1 MIQPRRL
8 AIAVATGDGLLERC
22 LGDDSC
28 CAELARGAAAVMGSL
43 QALEDIWVTRVVRV
57 VAELGDSR
65 YIALSRF
72 GGGRVLAVY
81 VEGVSLGAAHL
92 VLRVLEEELGQ

>member
-1 MIQPRRL
+1 VIQPRRL

-28 CAELARGAAAVMGSL
+28 CAELARGAAAALGSL
-43 QALEDIWVTRVVRV
+43 RALEDILLTRVTRVL
-57 VAELGDSR
+57 AELGDSR
-65 YIALSRF
+65 YIAISRLE
-72 GGGRVLAVY
+72 GGRVLAVY

-92 VLRVLEEELGQ
+92 ILRLLEELG

>member
-8 AIAVATGDGLLERC
+8 VAAVATGDGLPVRC
-22 LGDDSC
+22 LGDDGH
-28 CAELARGAAAVMGSL
+28 CAELARGAAALGSL
-43 QALEDIWVTRVVRV
+43 QALEDILLTRVTRVL
-57 VAELGDSR
+57 AELGDSR
-65 YIALSRF
+65 YIALSRL
-72 GGGRVLAVY
+72 GEHVLAVY

>member
-8 AIAVATGDGLLERC
+8 ITAVATSDGLLERC
-22 LGDDSC
+22 MGDGY
-28 CAELARGAAAVMGSL
+28 CAELARGAAAALGSL
-43 QALEDIWVTRVVRV
+43 QALEDILLTRVTRVL
-57 VAELGDSR
+57 AELGDSR

-81 VEGVSLGAAHL
+81 VEGVSPGAVNL
-92 VLRVLEEELGQ
+92 ILRLLEEELG

>member
-1 MIQPRRL
+1 VIQPRRL
-8 AIAVATGDGLLERC
+8 VVAVATGDGLLERC
-22 LGDDSC
+22 LGDGG
-28 CAELARGAAAVMGSL
+28 CAELARGAAAALGSL

-65 YIALSRF
+65 YIALSRL
-72 GGGRVLAVY
+72 GEKRVLAVY

-92 VLRVLEEELGQ
+92 ILRVLEEGLG

>member
-8 AIAVATGDGLLERC
+8 ITAVATSDGLVERC
-22 LGDDSC
+22 LGDGSC
-28 CAELARGAAAVMGSL
+28 CAELARGAAAALGSL

-65 YIALSRF
+65 YIAISRLH
-72 GGGRVLAVY
+72 GRVLAIY
-81 VEGVSLGAAHL
+81 IEGVSLGAVHL
-92 VLRVLEEELGQ
+92 ILRLLEELG

>member
-1 MIQPRRL
+1 VIQPRRL

-22 LGDDSC
+22 LGDGG
-28 CAELARGAAAVMGSL
+28 CAELARGAAAALGSL

-57 VAELGDSR
+57 VAELENSG
-65 YIALSRF
+65 YIAISRLE
-72 GGGRVLAVY
+72 GGRVLAVY

-92 VLRVLEEELGQ
+92 ILRLLEEELG